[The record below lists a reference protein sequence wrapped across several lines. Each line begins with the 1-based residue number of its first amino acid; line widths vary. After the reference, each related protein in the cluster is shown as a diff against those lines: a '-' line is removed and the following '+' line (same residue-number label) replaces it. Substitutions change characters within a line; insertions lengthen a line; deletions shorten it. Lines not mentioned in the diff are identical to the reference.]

1 MRTRYEPTR
10 EMTVRVFGEKLTCKD
25 ATCWRLA
32 LIPANEGF
40 CHRHGPDAPY
50 WAHRGER
57 GEHV

>member
-1 MRTRYEPTR
+1 
-10 EMTVRVFGEKLTCKD
+10 MTVRVFGEKLTCKD